1 MSFRSQLRA
10 VAARVNARDPVDNP
24 CLLAEQVNAD
34 LPAPKS
40 PAPAGGRALEGLTR

>member
-10 VAARVNARDPVDNP
+10 VAAHVNARDPVESL
-24 CLLAEQVNAD
+24 CGLAEQVNAD
-34 LPAPKS
+34 LPTPKA